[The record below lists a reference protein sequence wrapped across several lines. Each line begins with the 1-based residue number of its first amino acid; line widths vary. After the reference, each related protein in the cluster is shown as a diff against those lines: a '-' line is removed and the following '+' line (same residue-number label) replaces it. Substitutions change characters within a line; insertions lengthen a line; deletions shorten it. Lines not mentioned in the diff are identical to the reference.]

1 MNYRTIVMPFV
12 VNGEIAYK
20 LLFTCWIYRETVICG
35 FERIRNSNTY
45 PTLKQIH
52 DKCYELAKSWLK
64 KSYYA
69 NRVIRRI
76 HEIVQSCR
84 ELNVKLSDVEFK
96 NWIMLE
102 SREFKTGGKVYT
114 GIKVIDEKSI
124 EVDLLKNYDEI
135 ETYTLTT
142 NGVKSRR
149 FRYMLY
155 EVIENNIGYEAR
167 IYINGWSRFKVGG
180 VVQVSIP
187 EEIWWKYSMRDFSTY
202 SLNEVE
208 YVLGFDINF
217 DRINWVLIDLNSD
230 IVNMDTIW
238 FEHLVTQGSRSK
250 GCRGFIIQEL
260 HKLFNKLKVLEKKK
274 ILIAVEKSE
283 VLKTLKL
290 IWIKHGERK
299 DKHWNYRVSRFRAK
313 TIEDIKQ
320 VCKQHSIPYIEVDP
334 KGTTHSEEHK
344 QIVQKL
350 GLDRHMASA
359 YLIAKRGLEKLKQ
372 II

>member
-1 MNYRTIVMPFV
+1 MNYRTIVIPFITNDEV
-12 VNGEIAYK
+12 AYK
-20 LLFTCWIYRETVICG
+20 LLFTCWIYRETIICG

-69 NRVIRRI
+69 NRAVRRI
-76 HEIVQSCR
+76 YEIVQSCR

-96 NWIMLE
+96 NWLMLE
-102 SREFKTGGKVYT
+102 SREVKIKTKIYT
-114 GIKVIDEKSI
+114 GIRVINDKVIEI
-124 EVDLLKNYDEI
+124 DLLKNYDEI
-135 ETYTLTT
+135 ETYTIVT
-142 NGVKSRR
+142 NGVKLRR

-155 EVIENNIGYEAR
+155 EVIGNDIGYEAR

-180 VVQVSIP
+180 VIQIIIP
-187 EEIWWKYSMRDFSTY
+187 EEIWWRYSMRDYSTY
-202 SLNEVE
+202 SLNEVK
-208 YVLGFDINF
+208 YVLGFDVNF
-217 DRINWVLIDLNSD
+217 DRVNWVLIDLNSN
-230 IVNMDTIW
+230 IVDMGTIW
-238 FEHLVTQGSRSK
+238 FEHLVTQGSYAK

-260 HKLFNKLKVLEKKK
+260 HKLFNKLRVLEKKK

-290 IWIKHGERK
+290 IWIKHGERRNE
-299 DKHWNYRVSRFRAK
+299 HWNYKVSRFRAK
-313 TIEDIKQ
+313 IIEDIKQ
-320 VCKQHSIPYIEVDP
+320 VCKQHSIPYVEVNP
-334 KGTTHSEEHK
+334 RGTTHSEEHDEVMK
-344 QIVQKL
+344 KF
-350 GLDRHMASA
+350 GLDKHTASA